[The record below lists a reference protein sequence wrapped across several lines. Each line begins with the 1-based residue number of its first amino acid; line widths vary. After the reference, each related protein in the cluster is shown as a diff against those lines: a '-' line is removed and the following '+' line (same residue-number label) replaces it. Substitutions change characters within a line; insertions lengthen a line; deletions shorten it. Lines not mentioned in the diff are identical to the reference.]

1 LATSNTISGAGNGSY
16 GYRAQVCNAGG
27 CGPWSGTG
35 NITVALSPA
44 PPGAPSVSV
53 SGPSYRPVVRVS
65 WVTIAGATSYQV
77 EETHPQTGVFLA
89 YNGSGTTFSG
99 LIYASGEVSYRMKA
113 CSSVGCSPYGPY
125 ASVWLESSSP
135 LMRQKA
141 AEADAKAAQDKEAS
155 P

>member
-1 LATSNTISGAGNGSY
+1 LAISKATSGKGNGSY
-16 GYRAQVCNAGG
+16 GYRAQACNAGG

-35 NITVALSPA
+35 SITVALSPA
-44 PPGAPSVSV
+44 TPGAPSVSV
-53 SGPSYRPVVRVS
+53 SGPSYRPVVRVT

-77 EETHPQTGVFLA
+77 EQTHPQTGVSLA

-99 LIYASGEVSYRMKA
+99 MIYASGEVSYRMKA

-125 ASVWLESSSP
+125 ASVWLESGSP

-141 AEADAKAAQDKEAS
+141 AEADAKAAGGKEAS

>member
-1 LATSNTISGAGNGSY
+1 LAISKATSGKGNGSY
-16 GYRAQVCNAGG
+16 GYRAQACNAGG

-35 NITVALSPA
+35 SITVALSPA
-44 PPGAPSVSV
+44 TPGAPSVSV